1 MILPIITI
9 MQLYSTL
16 FHYTLSLVN
25 SPSFFYKLHSS
36 QFYLCVNHSF
46 IIPFTLN
53 EDGKEYVCN
62 AEDPGLIS
70 CQEDPLEKE
79 RATHPSISLW
89 RIPRTE
95 EPGGLQSLGSQRVR
109 NN

>member
-25 SPSFFYKLHSS
+25 SPSFFYKFHSS

-62 AEDPGLIS
+62 AEDPGLIP

-79 RATHPSISLW
+79 RATHSGILTWNVLW
-89 RIPRTE
+89 TE
-95 EPGGLQSLGSQRVR
+95 EPGGLESIGSQKSQI
-109 NN
+109 